1 MTTEATHKSCCQKP
15 VRAWKRIIATVL
27 AVAILIVAAGTIFA
41 YSGAYSVAATSP
53 HSKPVEWAMKET
65 MERSV
70 RAHARSVTVPQNVD
84 LRDPALAKKA
94 FGHYS
99 AACITCHAAPGR
111 GPDPWVV
118 LYPPAPDLTKPAA
131 SSRWSDAELF
141 WIIKHGIKDTGML
154 ALGPTHKDED
164 VWAVSAFV
172 RQLPDM
178 TPEQYHAMAREYE
191 SAKKAHEAMGHHH
204 HH

>member
-1 MTTEATHKSCCQKP
+1 M
-15 VRAWKRIIATVL
+15 V
-27 AVAILIVAAGTIFA
+27 
-41 YSGAYSVAATSP
+41 
-53 HSKPVEWAMKET
+53 KET
-65 MERSV
+65 AKRSI
-70 RAHARSVTVPQNVD
+70 RSHAMSVTVPQDVN

-99 AACITCHAAPGR
+99 AACVTCHAAPGR
-111 GPDPWVV
+111 GADPWVV
-118 LYPPAPDLTKPAA
+118 LYPPAPELSNPDVV
-131 SSRWSDAELF
+131 SRWSDAELF

-154 ALGPTHKDED
+154 ALGPTHKDDD

-178 TPEQYHAMAREYE
+178 TPEQYQALARDYE
-191 SAKKAHEAMGHHH
+191 AKKAAKPAAQHHH

>member
-1 MTTEATHKSCCQKP
+1 MNTESIEKP
-15 VRAWKRIIATVL
+15 CRQNPRRAWNRIIASVF
-27 AVAILIVAAGTIFA
+27 AVAVLIAAAGILFI

-99 AACITCHAAPGR
+99 AACVTCHAAPGR
-111 GPDPWVV
+111 APDPWVV
-118 LYPPAPDLTKPAA
+118 LYPPAPDLTKPTPA
-131 SSRWSDAELF
+131 SRWSDAELF

-178 TPEQYHAMAREYE
+178 TPEQYQAMAREYE
-191 SAKKAHEAMGHHH
+191 AAKKTPEVKGTQHHH
-204 HH
+204 